1 MSFINRIKKWF
12 KPSSELPHLEEDVY
26 LKVLIDAR
34 EELDNLHTCN
44 HYVVLEDGFADF
56 LALSHH
62 RIIEKRK
69 ELYGDPK
76 G

>member
-1 MSFINRIKKWF
+1 MSFINRKKKCF

-26 LKVLIDAR
+26 TQVLIDTR

-44 HYVVLEDGFADF
+44 HYVALEDGFSDY
-56 LALSHH
+56 LALSHY

-69 ELYGDPK
+69 ELYRDPQ